1 MLSSWQASL
10 GLSSLSTKL
19 VDNKYKKIS
28 VNVRKDSAPFDNS
41 VNMK

>member
-19 VDNKYKKIS
+19 VDNK
-28 VNVRKDSAPFDNS
+28 
-41 VNMK
+41 